1 MKNGWK
7 FSSIDFPRQWLK
19 EAVTQCRTVGGLLHF
34 LRNEGGLHPRF
45 TDVEASDD
53 IPLEA
58 FIRMEVGKA
67 MLQDQPIFMK
77 QWQTL
82 GERIYSFGNEHGDEF
97 NKQCKRKKQDNAT
110 IFTI

>member
-19 EAVTQCRTVGGLLHF
+19 EVVTQCRTVGGLLHL

-45 TDVEASDD
+45 TDDDASDD

-58 FIRMEVGKA
+58 FIRIEVGKA
-67 MLQDQPIFMK
+67 MLQDQPKFMK
-77 QWQTL
+77 QWQLL
-82 GERIYSFGNEHGDEF
+82 GERIYSFSNFALQMQILNAAGFGNPAE
-97 NKQCKRKKQDNAT
+97 QRKSR
-110 IFTI
+110 